1 MPDTIEAP
9 APPAAPAAPTTSAP
23 APEIHVTPGSVT
35 DRGPA
40 PPPPKPGSARDRMF
54 QDLRKKAGVEEE
66 ATTKPAATDKKTI
79 ETKPVDDHTDTPA
92 DKGDATETAPAT
104 APTTTTPEDRKKVSP
119 WKLVDQYKNR
129 VAELEK
135 SVADAKT
142 TGLAETEKKT
152 LTERLTQAE
161 TRLKEYEEELRF
173 TNYQKHPEF
182 KDKYQKPYE
191 EAWKKWMGEL
201 GELVVPTADGT
212 ERPIAPQDLLEL
224 VNMPLQKARE
234 QANQVFG
241 DFANDVM
248 SARKEIRSLFDA
260 QNKAL
265 EDARKSGSEREQKRA
280 QDWQTQQ
287 EGMRKSITEL
297 WTKTNEEVAKN
308 EQYGQYFRPVE
319 GDTEGNERLK
329 KGYELADRAFA
340 VNPFDGRLTPDQ
352 RAEIVKLHA
361 AVRNRCASF
370 GRLTFQNQKLQDEL
384 KSMKDELNKFKSAQP
399 GAGEGTPRSESTPRS
414 GGGWEGM
421 REALGKYVH

>member
-1 MPDTIEAP
+1 MEAPAAAPAAEPSPPPAPKSELHVTTATVTDKGPAP
-9 APPAAPAAPTTSAP
+9 APP
-23 APEIHVTPGSVT
+23 
-35 DRGPA
+35 
-40 PPPPKPGSARDRMF
+40 KKGSAMDGMF
-54 QDLRKKAGVEEE
+54 KDLRKKAGMEEE
-66 ATTKPAATDKKTI
+66 APTKPAATPKT
-79 ETKPVDDHTDTPA
+79 ETKEATDDAPDTTAAVPDDAATQTDKPVL
-92 DKGDATETAPAT
+92 
-104 APTTTTPEDRKKVSP
+104 TPEEKKKVSP

-142 TGLAETEKKT
+142 TGLAETEKKI

-182 KDKYQKPYE
+182 TEKYQKPYE

-265 EDARKSGSEREQKRA
+265 DDAKKNGAQREQQRL
-280 QDWQTQQ
+280 QEWQTKN
-287 EGMRKSITEL
+287 ETVRKQATEL
-297 WTKTNEEVAKN
+297 WTKTNEEVLKN
-308 EQYGQYFRPVE
+308 EEYGHYFRPVE
-319 GDTEGNERLK
+319 GDTDGNERLQ
-329 KGYELADRAFA
+329 KGYELADKAFQL
-340 VNPFDGRLTPDQ
+340 NSFDPRLTPDQ
-352 RAEIVKLHA
+352 RAEIVRIHA

-370 GRLTFQNQKLQDEL
+370 GRLTYQNQKLQADVKAL
-384 KSMKDELNKFKSAQP
+384 QDQLAKFKSAQP
-399 GAGEGTPRSESTPRS
+399 GAGEGTAHQEPAPHS
-414 GGGWEGM
+414 GGAWGSV